1 MGKVWFT
8 FGLIQRSYDSAAK
21 DCHFLSL
28 PEVIWTLI
36 PHLSLDGDP
45 LSGKPAFAALSET

>member
-8 FGLIQRSYDSAAK
+8 FGLIQQSYNSAAK
-21 DCHFLSL
+21 DCHFLPL